1 MTEMT
6 EPNPTS
12 PNMVLDLK
20 GLVCPIP
27 VVKIAGAI
35 KQVAVGDVI
44 EAEATDP
51 GVMAD
56 IPAWCRSTG
65 HELLDINSNGGT
77 FVFHVMRA
85 K

>member
-1 MTEMT
+1 MIEMNET
-6 EPNPTS
+6 EPTDPDL
-12 PNMVLDLK
+12 VLDLK

-35 KQVAVGDVI
+35 KQVDFGGIV

-65 HELLDINSNGGT
+65 HDLLGIDRNGGT
-77 FVFHVMRA
+77 FVFRVKRA
-85 K
+85 S